1 MNRLVP
7 IALALL
13 ALVLVGSCGYLWI
26 EGWSFSDSLFMTV
39 ITLSTVGYS
48 EIRGLSEVGRAFTGG
63 LIFLSLVV
71 MTYWSASLTSY
82 IVEMDLN
89 GTFFRRRMI
98 RMISELQGHVIVCG
112 TEPVA
117 HALVERLVRK
127 RVPVVVVGT
136 QRERLEEIRSRF
148 RRVWV
153 LEGNP
158 TSELTLVS
166 ANVLN
171 ARIVIA
177 AMESEVDNLLI
188 GITCND
194 IGQEVLVYALSSD
207 PRLGNRMRKVGIHEV
222 INPADLL
229 GDHVAALVC
238 QAPQPTPTEVA

>member
-13 ALVLVGSCGYLWI
+13 ALISLGSCGYLWI
-26 EGWSFSDSLFMTV
+26 EGWSLSDGLFMTV

-48 EIRGLSEVGRAFTGG
+48 EVRELSHAGRAFTGS

-71 MTYWSASLTSY
+71 MTYWTASLTSY

-112 TEPVA
+112 AEPVT

-127 RVPVVVVGT
+127 RVPVVVVDAH
-136 QRERLEEIRSRF
+136 RERLEEIRSRF
-148 RRVWV
+148 RRVLI

-158 TSELTLVS
+158 TSEITLAS
-166 ANVLN
+166 ANILT

-188 GITCND
+188 GITCGDMGED
-194 IGQEVLVYALSSD
+194 ILVYALSSD
-207 PRLGNRMRKVGIHEV
+207 PKLGNRMRKVGIHEV
-222 INPADLL
+222 INPAELL
-229 GDHVAALVC
+229 GEHVASLVY
-238 QAPQPTPTEVA
+238 QAPEPSPR